1 MNQSEKKTLSLTSIT
16 ILFLLAAATIP
27 AESQTVPTHV
37 DIDNTREAITA
48 CENENDNDRPRC
60 FGAIDRNLVF
70 HLHARFRLCSEPIP
84 ITRFSTALQC
94 FKDGE
99 ATYYYYL
106 ELYAH
111 VRPLERRPIEEHL
124 VEVKQRLKM
133 HGWWSEKQEP
143 KGPRF
148 L

>member
-1 MNQSEKKTLSLTSIT
+1 MRQSEKTALSATSIA

-27 AESQTVPTHV
+27 AESQTVPTHE

-48 CENENDNDRPRC
+48 CENKDHSDRPRC
-60 FGAIDRNLVF
+60 FGAIDRSIVF

-84 ITRFSTALQC
+84 IQRFSTALQC
-94 FKDGE
+94 YKDGA

-111 VRPLERRPIEEHL
+111 VGPLERRPLEEHL

-133 HGWWSEKQEP
+133 HRWWSEKPEGP
-143 KGPRF
+143 KF